1 MGNALTL
8 ESIISFLLDTPMFCD
23 LRPDELAEIVHVM
36 QLQRVRDGQRI
47 FREGEDGDAW
57 YVVYE
62 GQAMVSK
69 DRLMGPSQEL
79 ARLGSKVCFGEM
91 ALIDGSPRSASVTA
105 VGEGTL
111 FRFPKSDFD
120 ELLEEGNIAA
130 FKLIHEMAKVLC
142 ERQRGMMHSWRSHG
156 VGTIGAPSAPPARC
170 GPRTAPAAC
179 VRQRVGARDMERA

>member
-1 MGNALTL
+1 MGHALTL

-23 LRPDELAEIVHVM
+23 LKPDELAEIVHVM
-36 QLQRVRDGQRI
+36 QLQRMRDGQRI

-57 YVVYE
+57 YVVHE
-62 GQAMVSK
+62 GEVMVTK
-69 DRLMGPSQEL
+69 DRLMGPSEEL
-79 ARLGSKVCFGEM
+79 ARLGTKVCFGEM

-120 ELLEEGNIAA
+120 ELLDEGNIAA

-142 ERQRGMMHSWRSHG
+142 ERQRGMTQRITSL
-156 VGTIGAPSAPPARC
+156 VTDDAQ
-170 GPRTAPAAC
+170 TAESM
-179 VRQRVGARDMERA
+179 RDELRPVVEEHTVHE